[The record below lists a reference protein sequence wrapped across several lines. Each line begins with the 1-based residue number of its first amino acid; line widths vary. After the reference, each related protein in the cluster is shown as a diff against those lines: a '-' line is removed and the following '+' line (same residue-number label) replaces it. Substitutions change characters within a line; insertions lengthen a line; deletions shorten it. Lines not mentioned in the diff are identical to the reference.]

1 MPRTQLQCPPG
12 NIWSPWT
19 RLEESCV
26 WSKGNANFT
35 TTISIE
41 PLGDGAVLVGE
52 VKYYA
57 PGGVQR
63 VDTFFDTITITRDGR
78 SSDIVEVRCKNTNFL
93 GTAVNI
99 DY

>member
-41 PLGDGAVLVGE
+41 PLGDGAFLVGE

-57 PGGVQR
+57 PGGMQK
-63 VDTFFDTITITRDGR
+63 VDTFFDTIIITRDGK
-78 SSDIVEVRCKNTNFL
+78 SSDIVQVRCKNTNFL

>member
-1 MPRTQLQCPPG
+1 MPRAQLYCPPG
-12 NIWSPWT
+12 NCWSPWT
-19 RLEESCV
+19 RLEGSCV
-26 WSKGNANFT
+26 WSMGNANFT

-41 PLGDGAVLVGE
+41 SLGDGAILVGE

-57 PGGVQR
+57 QGGVQR

-78 SSDIVEVRCKNTNFL
+78 SSDIVEVRCKNTNSL
-93 GTAVNI
+93 GTAVNV

>member
-1 MPRTQLQCPPG
+1 MPRAQLYCPPG
-12 NIWSPWT
+12 NCWSPWT
-19 RLEESCV
+19 RLEGSCV
-26 WSKGNANFT
+26 WSMGNANFT

-41 PLGDGAVLVGE
+41 SLGDGAILVGE

-57 PGGVQR
+57 QGGVQR

-78 SSDIVEVRCKNTNFL
+78 SSDIVEVRCKNTNSL
-93 GTAVNI
+93 GTAANV